1 MRIYDFEEFAASD
14 QFGVG
19 EPNTAY
25 AEFFDGQSY
34 LNPINDGGIRLVN
47 VTFEP
52 GCRTHWHVHKS
63 ASGGGQQLI
72 CTAGEGLYRERD
84 KEPIALHPGMD
95 LIVPPGVAH
104 WHGARPDSW
113 FSHIVLDI
121 PGEGCETEWHESVSD
136 EEYAL

>member
-1 MRIYDFEEFAASD
+1 MKIYDFDKFATSD

-34 LNPINDGGIRLVN
+34 LNPINDGGIRLTN

-52 GCRTHWHVHKS
+52 GCRTHWHIHKS
-63 ASGGGQQLI
+63 TSGGGQQLI

-84 KEPIALHPGMD
+84 KEPIALHPGMVI
-95 LIVPPGVAH
+95 IVPPGVEH

-121 PGEGCETEWHESVSD
+121 PGEGRETEWHESVSD

>member
-1 MRIYDFEEFAASD
+1 MRIYDFDEFAAID

-34 LNPINDGGIRLVN
+34 LNPINDSGIRLVN

-72 CTAGEGLYRERD
+72 CTTGEGWYRERD
-84 KEPIALHPGMD
+84 KEPIALHPGMVI
-95 LIVPPGVAH
+95 IVPPGVEH

-113 FSHIVLDI
+113 FSHIILDI
-121 PGEGCETEWHESVSD
+121 PGEGCETEWHESVSY